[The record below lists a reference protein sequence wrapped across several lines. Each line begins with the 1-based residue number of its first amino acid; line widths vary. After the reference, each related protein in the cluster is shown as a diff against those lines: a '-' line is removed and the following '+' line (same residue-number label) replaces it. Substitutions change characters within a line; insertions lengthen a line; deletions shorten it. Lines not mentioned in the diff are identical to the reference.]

1 MYILNYWKCFT
12 FKLCYCFCFSM
23 LRDKTALTINKDT
36 SVSFLAMPDTIT
48 LTDEERD
55 VAIDKSFTPIIP
67 IAEAASATKGSRISI
82 SGKIIK
88 VCHFQTI
95 LFITT

>member
-1 MYILNYWKCFT
+1 
-12 FKLCYCFCFSM
+12 M

-48 LTDEERD
+48 LTEEEKEL
-55 VAIDKSFTPIIP
+55 AIDKSFTPIIP
-67 IAEAASATKGSRISI
+67 IAEASLATKGSRISI
-82 SGKIIK
+82 RGKIIK

-95 LFITT
+95 PFITTWAVFLSPSPFLVET